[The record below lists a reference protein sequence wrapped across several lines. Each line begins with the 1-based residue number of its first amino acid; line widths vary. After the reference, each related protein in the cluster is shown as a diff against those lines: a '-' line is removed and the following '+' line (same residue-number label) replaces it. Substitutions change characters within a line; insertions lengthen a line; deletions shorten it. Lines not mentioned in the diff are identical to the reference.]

1 MDNSEDIEL
10 HELETIEQNLNVDAA
25 STRDARAAYGASAS
39 AVAGSGVVA
48 QSASGF
54 MVI

>member
-10 HELETIEQNLNVDAA
+10 HELETIEQNLNIEAA
-25 STRDARAAYGASAS
+25 SARDAT
-39 AVAGSGVVA
+39 AGDKVSSTSGLLD

>member
-10 HELETIEQNLNVDAA
+10 HELETIEQNLNVEAA
-25 STRDARAAYGASAS
+25 SEHDAPGAS
-39 AVAGSGVVA
+39 GTDGFMP